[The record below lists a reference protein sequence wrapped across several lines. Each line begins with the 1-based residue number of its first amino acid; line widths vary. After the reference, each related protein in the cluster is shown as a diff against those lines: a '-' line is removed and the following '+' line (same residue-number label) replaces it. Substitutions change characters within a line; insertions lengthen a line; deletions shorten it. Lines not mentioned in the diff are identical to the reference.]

1 MSPER
6 MRTIMEGVVES
17 SPNLLYDLIYTS
29 GSAVGQGGGDD
40 DNSPSSSSPPWCTCG
55 NCQAMERLEMNVC
68 CNCQPRNCIS
78 RRVEFELLVLDRVV
92 VQLANLHAA
101 DMFAYNL
108 PTDNASARYGAYRQ
122 FTFWRHG
129 RLGTGNRK
137 VLPSCC
143 TLRIRAKYPDPNGT
157 QAFFSEGVSLYE
169 WKLWHF
175 TCWNRDK
182 MAASLQTT
190 FVYFFHM
197 KTSVSWFKL
206 SL

>member
-40 DNSPSSSSPPWCTCG
+40 DNSPSSSSPAWCTCG
-55 NCQAMERLEMNVC
+55 NCREMERLEMNVC

-143 TLRIRAKYPDPNGT
+143 TLKIRAKYPDPNGCYT
-157 QAFFSEGVSLYE
+157 GFLLRGGQLIWMEIVTFYLLKPGQNGY
-169 WKLWHF
+169 K
-175 TCWNRDK
+175 
-182 MAASLQTT
+182 LQTT
-190 FVYFFHM
+190 FIYFF
-197 KTSVSWFKL
+197 SYENFCIL
-206 SL
+206 I